1 LAVQDR
7 AEIKQQLPALA
18 AGLVGAESACLV
30 AREGDD
36 LVVLSSWPEARSSR
50 KLGVTDDVAAL
61 AFKLDQPVL
70 WQRDSGEPLTL
81 PYASAMALPLAVK
94 DQPEMALSLYRQEP
108 FTPDDRDQMTLLL
121 DVLPALWERVGSEDH
136 HQLAAYQA
144 ELRQAEFKMNQ
155 LKEQLSQGEKLKAEF
170 VATMS
175 HELRTPLNVVLGFGS
190 LLADEAFG
198 ELNPDQSE
206 ACQKIMESSER
217 LATLI
222 NDLLDWSRLEASTLE
237 FNMAQVD
244 VARLAHDV
252 IEDMRPL
259 ADRKELQLQLEI
271 EGTLPTIKADPDRI
285 EQVLKHLLDNAVKFT
300 PNGGSV
306 GLRAWHLPEN
316 DAIGIDVWDT
326 GIGIPPDAMHKLFT
340 RFYQVDS
347 SNTRLYGG
355 TGIGLSLVKELVH
368 RHGGE
373 VTVDSKVNKGSTF
386 HVLLPIAGPPEGYEM
401 ESRLVDA
408 PQVLE
413 DDELVG

>member
-1 LAVQDR
+1 
-7 AEIKQQLPALA
+7 
-18 AGLVGAESACLV
+18 
-30 AREGDD
+30 
-36 LVVLSSWPEARSSR
+36 
-50 KLGVTDDVAAL
+50 
-61 AFKLDQPVL
+61 
-70 WQRDSGEPLTL
+70 
-81 PYASAMALPLAVK
+81 
-94 DQPEMALSLYRQEP
+94 
-108 FTPDDRDQMTLLL
+108 
-121 DVLPALWERVGSEDH
+121 
-136 HQLAAYQA
+136 
-144 ELRQAEFKMNQ
+144 MNQ